1 MADTY
6 AVVTSE
12 ASRAISRLLRSRG
25 QGAQR
30 VTNTETFFD
39 LVYAFAIT
47 QLAKFLNADL
57 TWHGV
62 LQAVLLL
69 LAVWWAWIYTAW
81 ITNWLHPDA
90 RAVRVMLL
98 GVMLASLVVSAT
110 LPAAFGDRGLVFAIT
125 YVVMQVGR
133 TLFMLFA
140 VRRDA
145 ALLRNFER
153 IITWLMVS
161 GACWLLGGFLS
172 GTTREA
178 VWLVA
183 VLVDLAAPVAGFYT
197 PGLGRSTTT
206 DWNIAGEHLAERCQ
220 LFMVIVFG
228 ESILDTG
235 ATLTSLPFTP
245 ARVIAFVFA
254 FVATVAL
261 WWVYFDRS
269 ANDSSRTIAS
279 SADPGRLGRSAYT
292 YYHLPMVTGMIL
304 TAVADE
310 RVISSPTNHGGTAN
324 TLVLLGGP
332 FLFLIGHFLFKWAIF
347 RRLSVPRIVA
357 VVVLAAMVPL
367 GAVLSPLL
375 LGILAT
381 LVVISVVIA
390 DTVGH
395 SPPLGG
401 GGERR

>member
-1 MADTY
+1 VADTY

-47 QLAKFLNADL
+47 QLAKFLKADL

-62 LQAVLLL
+62 LQTVLLL

-172 GTTREA
+172 GSTREA
-178 VWLVA
+178 VWLLA
-183 VLVDLAAPVAGFYT
+183 VLVDLAAPVAGFYA

-269 ANDSSRTIAS
+269 ANDSSRTIAT

-310 RVISSPTNHGGTAN
+310 RVISNPTNNGGTAN

-332 FLFLIGHFLFKWAIF
+332 FLFLTGHFLFKWAIF

-395 SPPLGG
+395 PQPVGS
-401 GGERR
+401 GERR

>member
-1 MADTY
+1 M
-6 AVVTSE
+6 VTSE

-395 SPPLGG
+395 SQPLGG